1 MFSFLSLNLNIL
13 VFETVFRGEFSEL
26 SQCSCLCEDR
36 NNNLEKSVSLIIF
49 VTFHTNEKISISSLN
64 TYLDIVTCSAG
75 SIGRSFQGEFQ
86 RWQLFPPKCEYEP
99 VLANQFSVSYKLV
112 EEIFSI

>member
-1 MFSFLSLNLNIL
+1 MF
-13 VFETVFRGEFSEL
+13 
-26 SQCSCLCEDR
+26 CLCEDR
-36 NNNLEKSVSLIIF
+36 NNNLENSVSLIIF
-49 VTFHTNEKISISSLN
+49 VTFHTELNDKISISSVN
-64 TYLDIVTCSAG
+64 TYLAIVTCSAG